1 MRKLFFIGVLFTII
15 FFTACANSNQ
25 ALENKEVE
33 KVIPNQE
40 VSTDSIQ
47 MNTTSSEH
55 ITIERLLREFNDWDG
70 NKELGQILYMLNLNK
85 DTYILTANPNNS
97 EDSKIDWVE
106 MIYIK
111 PLNQSYVIS
120 KEELEPFQKLV
131 TVLNIQDTSLVS
143 SIISTSIPYEKKYN
157 DWNLKVDYYVYQDKK
172 EGISL
177 TISNLN
183 QPVDINFS
191 VVDELSKQRQEFAD
205 KIRGALGPVCNKVY
219 FNSKGEFIIE
229 VNSEWNTIN
238 NESKKDLIYSIENQ
252 LRKVKKGLEVE
263 GYGQFFS
270 PVGRALESFYA
281 N

>member
-15 FFTACANSNQ
+15 FFTACTNSNQ
-25 ALENKEVE
+25 ALENKEV
-33 KVIPNQE
+33 
-40 VSTDSIQ
+40 STDSIQ
-47 MNTTSSEH
+47 MNTNSSEH
-55 ITIERLLREFNDWDG
+55 ITIERLLGEFNDWDG
-70 NKELGQILYMLNLNK
+70 NKELGQILYMLNLSK
-85 DTYILTANPNNS
+85 DTYILTVNPNNR
-97 EDSKIDWVE
+97 DDNKIDWVE

-111 PLNQSYVIS
+111 PLNQSYVIT

-131 TVLNIQDTSLVS
+131 MGLNIQDTSFVS
-143 SIISTSIPYEKKYN
+143 SIISRSLPYEKKYN

-177 TISNLN
+177 NLSNLK
-183 QPVDINFS
+183 QTVDMTFS
-191 VVDELSKQRQEFAD
+191 VVDDLSKQRQEFVD
-205 KIRGALGPVCNKVY
+205 KISGALGPVCNKAY
-219 FNSKGEFIIE
+219 FNGRGEFIIE

-270 PVGRALESFYA
+270 PVGRPLESFYA